1 MNTEKIAFVFPGQ
14 GSQYVGMGKDICEE
28 YKVAK
33 EVFENAQKVLGYNLS
48 YICFKGPKG
57 KLDETIYTQ
66 VAILATSMAF
76 LRVIK
81 NEKQIIPEVVAGH
94 SLGEYTALFAAEA
107 LDEQSVFEIV
117 NYRAKYMQEEAN
129 KYTGGMAAI
138 LGKSEEDVKLI
149 CEKAK
154 TKCSKKEEILQIAN
168 LNCPLQVIISGTR
181 EILSKCMT
189 LAKEEGAKRVIPLAV
204 SGPFHSMA
212 MKKAA
217 DKLNYILG
225 TMDIKT
231 PKIPIVANFTAE
243 YVQDVKLIRKY
254 LVEQIRNPVL
264 WEDSVRNMI
273 KKGVDTFVEIGPG
286 KVISGLI
293 NRIDKSVKTINVN
306 DLNSLQKFIESE
318 L

>member
-1 MNTEKIAFVFPGQ
+1 MNTKKIAFVFPGQ

-28 YKVAK
+28 YEVAK
-33 EVFENAQKVLGYNLS
+33 EVFEDAQKVLGYNLS
-48 YICFKGPKG
+48 YICFNGPKG

-76 LRVIK
+76 LRVIRNK
-81 NEKQIIPEVVAGH
+81 KQIIPEVVAGH

-129 KYTGGMAAI
+129 RYIGGMAAI
-138 LGKSEEDVKLI
+138 LGKSKEDVELL
-149 CEKAK
+149 CEKVKA
-154 TKCSKKEEILQIAN
+154 KCSKKEEILQIAN

-181 EILSKCMT
+181 EILFKCMT
-189 LAKEEGAKRVIPLAV
+189 LAKEEGAKKVIPLAV

-217 DKLNYILG
+217 DKLNYILE
-225 TMDIKT
+225 TMNIKI
-231 PKIPIVANFTAE
+231 PKIPIVANFTSE

-254 LVEQIRNPVL
+254 LVEQIRNSVL

-273 KKGVDTFVEIGPG
+273 KKGINIFVEIGPG

-306 DLNSLQKFIESE
+306 DLNSLQKFIES
-318 L
+318 